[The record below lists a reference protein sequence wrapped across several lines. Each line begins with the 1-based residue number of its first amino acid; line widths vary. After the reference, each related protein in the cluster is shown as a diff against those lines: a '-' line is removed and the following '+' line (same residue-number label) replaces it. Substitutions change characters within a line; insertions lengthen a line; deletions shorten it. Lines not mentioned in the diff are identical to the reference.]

1 MWSTRSR
8 SLKGEHK
15 SSRWPSG
22 QSAQL
27 NQLTK
32 HTFWR
37 TPSLYSRSHSRHLP
51 STSST
56 DTFSPSPTVLL
67 GQAARRSLVNSEAFR
82 LSTKSRLGACPR
94 PHVLRDYRPGWG
106 SVCGSLFILA
116 SLLRARMP
124 LGAPGLTTRNKKLL
138 GAPGIATYN
147 KVAHLVCTTRVLRS
161 GPVVHLYV
169 TGYNIMNHHTK
180 FVHVLYGGSVETAHV
195 RKHKKHQTAA
205 TGFGPT

>member
-1 MWSTRSR
+1 M
-8 SLKGEHK
+8 
-15 SSRWPSG
+15 
-22 QSAQL
+22 
-27 NQLTK
+27 
-32 HTFWR
+32 
-37 TPSLYSRSHSRHLP
+37 
-51 STSST
+51 
-56 DTFSPSPTVLL
+56 
-67 GQAARRSLVNSEAFR
+67 
-82 LSTKSRLGACPR
+82 
-94 PHVLRDYRPGWG
+94 LRDYRPGWG

-124 LGAPGLTTRNKKLL
+124 LGAPGLTTRNKKLLGAPGLTTRNKKLL